1 VGISRVAGEVAR
13 TGQVALLLQMFAF
26 INLFIGLL
34 NLLPLPPF
42 DGGHLAVLLI
52 EKIRGRGVD
61 MRKMVPVSAVVL
73 VFFVMFT
80 MATVFLD
87 LTKPLQVS
95 P

>member
-1 VGISRVAGEVAR
+1 
-13 TGQVALLLQMFAF
+13 
-26 INLFIGLL
+26 
-34 NLLPLPPF
+34 
-42 DGGHLAVLLI
+42 
-52 EKIRGRGVD
+52 VD

>member
-1 VGISRVAGEVAR
+1 
-13 TGQVALLLQMFAF
+13 MFAF